1 MPLRQ
6 YFAWVGSILL
16 AGLFVAEWCFPAP
29 VHAPRSEILPQERV
43 NLRIRS
49 DHKWPEKVVFDTMR
63 SRLTPV
69 ADTSPE
75 RDVVPSET
83 IAQVQP
89 HAPRDAFAMASARAG
104 RSTSLPGD
112 PSNPLPYFGRIVL
125 DFAIS
130 RRTSEGVSSGADK
143 ELGRGG

>member
-16 AGLFVAEWCFPAP
+16 VALFVADWCFPAP
-29 VHAPRSEILPQERV
+29 VHAPRSEIPPHERV
-43 NLRIRS
+43 NLRIHS

-83 IAQVQP
+83 IAQVRP
-89 HAPRDAFAMASARAG
+89 HAM
-104 RSTSLPGD
+104 RSRWHLPGQE
-112 PSNPLPYFGRIVL
+112 GRHR
-125 DFAIS
+125 FQAIH
-130 RRTSEGVSSGADK
+130 RILFHILEG
-143 ELGRGG
+143 